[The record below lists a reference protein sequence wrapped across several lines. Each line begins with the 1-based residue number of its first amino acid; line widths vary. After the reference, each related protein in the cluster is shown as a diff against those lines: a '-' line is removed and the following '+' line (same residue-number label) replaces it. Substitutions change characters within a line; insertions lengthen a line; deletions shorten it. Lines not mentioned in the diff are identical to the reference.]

1 MHRLDCCI
9 GTHNTEEIKNGNTIS
24 IHANLYHIKNKYV
37 VDFRYLLG
45 GVGFSCQNDY
55 SMSMKFNSMSEVD
68 AYYGKGYFKPVI
80 SRLPTMPHD

>member
-1 MHRLDCCI
+1 MRKLDDCI
-9 GTHNTEEIKNGNTIS
+9 GTHNVEECKNGNVIS

-45 GVGFSCQNDY
+45 GACFSCQVIEDY
-55 SMSMKFNSMSEVD
+55 TRKFNSMAEVD
-68 AYYGKGYFKPVI
+68 AYYGEGYFKPII